1 VVQFNFTM
9 AGEEVASG
17 GGEVVAVDA
26 VAHAGAWE
34 SGGGASAG
42 EHEIR
47 R

>member
-17 GGEVVAVDA
+17 GVDAVAVDA

-34 SGGGASAG
+34 SRGDASAG